1 MKTKVLSQHDKFLK
15 EHFDTGLKLSRG
27 WKIGRF
33 TPIGNERIGSP
44 QNSRSQII
52 VTKGDSRIKMNELDG
67 RLGGGFRITVDRNTS
82 RGYDR
87 IDFKVKKY
95 DEALDKIHSL
105 MRMIK

>member
-1 MKTKVLSQHDKFLK
+1 MTKSKLK
-15 EHFDTGLKLSRG
+15 HAEEHFDTGLKLSSG

-33 TPIGNERIGSP
+33 PSLGNERIGEP
-44 QNSRSQII
+44 QNSTSQII
-52 VTKGDSRIKMNELDG
+52 VTKGDSRIKMNQIDG
-67 RLGGGFRITVDRNTS
+67 RLGGGYRLTIDRNTS

-95 DEALDKIHSL
+95 DEALDNIHSL